1 MTNKLHEAFELAQ
14 PRTGEEQNYIAE
26 LVPRQL

>member
-14 PRTGEEQNYIAE
+14 PQTGEEQNYIAE